1 MAATS
6 NRRLRRYGAIVAL
19 GLMAAFSSLVRAMR
33 SARAR
38 SRRAR

>member
-1 MAATS
+1 MAARS
-6 NRRLRRYGAIVAL
+6 NRRLRRYSTIVAL

-33 SARAR
+33 SARAG